1 MDTIL
6 ATLMDTIL
14 AVLIVGSVISITIF
28 LVFQQRLP
36 PRGKH

>member
-1 MDTIL
+1 ML
-6 ATLMDTIL
+6 ATLMDAIL

-28 LVFQQRLP
+28 LVFQQPLP